1 MRCAAK
7 MLYVAAV
14 ISTVLS
20 SALFASCDDDKKT
33 TETPLSDA
41 EKSELLE
48 RAYVYALPLML
59 MDATYVKMTN
69 TVDTV
74 PQQSPANRFI
84 HARKLANAKFKDVV
98 TPNSDTNY
106 SQVMILTDLDAKAS
120 KIKASGGSQLR

>member
-1 MRCAAK
+1 MNFKNLIMRCAAK

-48 RAYVYALPLML
+48 RAYVYA
-59 MDATYVKMTN
+59 
-69 TVDTV
+69 
-74 PQQSPANRFI
+74 
-84 HARKLANAKFKDVV
+84 
-98 TPNSDTNY
+98 SDG
-106 SQVMILTDLDAKAS
+106 K
-120 KIKASGGSQLR
+120 